1 MNDDFIQSLKSD
13 WQSQDI
19 DAGKVLRRLRRNRWV
34 PHIVLGAEVLVCALS
49 FLVGLWFA
57 WAAVHHE
64 QHNLLF
70 AVSAGVLLLTAPA
83 LGVASVRARRS
94 SLAWD
99 VETPVSLLNVGI
111 RRAESSLRAIR
122 IGRWHIAV
130 IAIFVMTLWILEVS
144 GVIHAIDF
152 LTIYTVV
159 CVALS
164 VVSWLW
170 MVWRERRVRSE
181 HAACAH
187 LLETLQVDTESNPEA

>member
-1 MNDDFIQSLKSD
+1 MNDDFIRSLKSD

-34 PHIVLGAEVLVCALS
+34 PHIVLGAEVLVLTLS

-57 WAAVHHE
+57 WTAVHHA

-83 LGVASVRARRS
+83 LGVASVMARRR

-99 VETPVSLLNVGI
+99 VETPASLLSVGI

-122 IGRWHIAV
+122 IGRWHIAI
-130 IAIFVMTLWILEVS
+130 IAVFVVTLWILEAS
-144 GVIHAIDF
+144 GVIQAIDF
-152 LTIYTVV
+152 LTIYTVI

-181 HAACAH
+181 HAACAR
-187 LLETLQVDTESNPEA
+187 LLETLQVDSESNPEA

>member
-1 MNDDFIQSLKSD
+1 MNDDFIRSLKSD

-34 PHIVLGAEVLVCALS
+34 PHLVLGAEVLVLTLS

-57 WAAVHHE
+57 WAAAHHE

-83 LGVASVRARRS
+83 LGVASVKARRS

-99 VETPVSLLNVGI
+99 VETPVSLLSVGI

-122 IGRWHIAV
+122 IGRWHIAI
-130 IAIFVMTLWILEVS
+130 IAVFVMTLWILEAS
-144 GVIHAIDF
+144 GVIQAIDF
-152 LTIYTVV
+152 LTIYTVI

-170 MVWRERRVRSE
+170 MAWRERRVRSE
-181 HAACAH
+181 HAACAR
-187 LLETLQVDTESNPEA
+187 LIEAFQVDSERNPEA

>member
-1 MNDDFIQSLKSD
+1 MNDDFIRSLKSD

-19 DAGKVLRRLRRNRWV
+19 DAGKVLRRLRRSRWV
-34 PHIVLGAEVLVCALS
+34 PHIVLGAEVLVLTLS

-83 LGVASVRARRS
+83 LGVASVMARRR

-99 VETPVSLLNVGI
+99 VETPASLLSVGI

-122 IGRWHIAV
+122 IGRWHIAI
-130 IAIFVMTLWILEVS
+130 IAVFVVTLWILEAS
-144 GVIHAIDF
+144 GVIQAIDF
-152 LTIYTVV
+152 LTIYTVI

-181 HAACAH
+181 HAACAR
-187 LLETLQVDTESNPEA
+187 LLETLQVDSESNPEA